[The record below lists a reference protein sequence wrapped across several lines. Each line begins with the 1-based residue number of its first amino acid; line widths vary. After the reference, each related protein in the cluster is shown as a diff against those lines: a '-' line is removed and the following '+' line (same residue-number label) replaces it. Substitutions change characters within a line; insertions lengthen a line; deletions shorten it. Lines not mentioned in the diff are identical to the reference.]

1 MASNKLAVHETIEI
15 HEVLT
20 VKQAAILK
28 AYATKSL
35 VENDTLRQIIDSDIR
50 TSEKAIKELQ
60 ALLPE

>member
-60 ALLPE
+60 DLLPE